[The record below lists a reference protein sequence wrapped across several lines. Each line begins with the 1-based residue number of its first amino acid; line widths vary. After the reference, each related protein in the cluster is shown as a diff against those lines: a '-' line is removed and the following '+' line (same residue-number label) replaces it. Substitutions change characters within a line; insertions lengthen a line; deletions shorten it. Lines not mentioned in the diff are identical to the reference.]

1 MLNLLELYA
10 KSSRTN
16 KPGTKVLNLV
26 ELLYQILTLM
36 ALVDPMALVALMS
49 LVALMAQVALIAQ
62 VAQGRTLDQHVEEF
76 DMDLQ

>member
-1 MLNLLELYA
+1 
-10 KSSRTN
+10 
-16 KPGTKVLNLV
+16 
-26 ELLYQILTLM
+26 M
-36 ALVDPMALVALMS
+36 ALVDPMALVALIA